1 MKYMEMTK
9 NEYAKLLQKEREWK
23 YYNNFATYLKEHQEE
38 SGDYLRLQPYEVN
51 TLSRIYIDSCC
62 SFIYNNHPLWMY
74 AECEINEEID
84 KLPIRISKY
93 PQVLINCN
101 INEEQQRIVDSAKT
115 FIIKNTSVLE
125 MYALENVDIIDFFK
139 AIRTQQTLSE
149 NLLMEMPK
157 LDDTRT
163 GLNTTIWVDNE
174 RPKGHTNRIKF
185 QDTRSN
191 NSHDWASM
199 TIDKFNPIVK
209 NLHKDTFLKPSD
221 IERIKRFVILNYDIL
236 NSLATDKSFNYE
248 KQFLPYIIKLG
259 KGEGYI
265 IPQER
270 FADNT
275 NHTIYISCSVTDD
288 RLWFMTNDNNQNTEH
303 LMIEIGNTEPFEFFD
318 KYTVYVD
325 LNKHRDVVANI
336 FNLGEIIKKIAT
348 NYNINVTLT
357 NLNSIIKTYG
367 F

>member
-1 MKYMEMTK
+1 MQNYIELTRQ
-9 NEYAKLLQKEREWK
+9 EYNNLLKEERDWK

-74 AECEINEEID
+74 VECQINEEID
-84 KLPIRISKY
+84 KLPISISKY
-93 PQVLINCN
+93 PQLLINCN

-125 MYALENVDIIDFFK
+125 MYALENMDIIDFFK
-139 AIRTQQTLSE
+139 AIRTKQTLSE
-149 NLLMEMPK
+149 SLLIEMP
-157 LDDTRT
+157 
-163 GLNTTIWVDNE
+163 
-174 RPKGHTNRIKF
+174 
-185 QDTRSN
+185 
-191 NSHDWASM
+191 
-199 TIDKFNPIVK
+199 
-209 NLHKDTFLKPSD
+209 
-221 IERIKRFVILNYDIL
+221 
-236 NSLATDKSFNYE
+236 
-248 KQFLPYIIKLG
+248 KLG

-288 RLWFMTNDNNQNTEH
+288 RLWFMTNDNNQNTKQ

-325 LNKHRDVVANI
+325 LNKHIDVVANI
-336 FNLGEIIKKIAT
+336 FNLGEIIKKFAKK
-348 NYNINVTLT
+348 YNLDVALT
-357 NLNSIIKTYG
+357 NINSIIKSL
-367 F
+367 

>member
-1 MKYMEMTK
+1 MKSMEMTK

-23 YYNNFATYLKEHQEE
+23 YYNNFATYLTEHQEE

-74 AECEINEEID
+74 VECKINEEID
-84 KLPIRISKY
+84 KLPISISKY
-93 PQVLINCN
+93 PQLLINCN

-125 MYALENVDIIDFFK
+125 MYALENVDITDFFK

-149 NLLMEMPK
+149 SLLMEMPK

-174 RPKGHTNRIKF
+174 RPKGHANRIKF

-209 NLHKDTFLKPSD
+209 KIHKDTFLKPSD

-270 FADNT
+270 FTDNT

>member
-1 MKYMEMTK
+1 MQNYIELTRQ
-9 NEYAKLLQKEREWK
+9 EYNNLLKEERDWK
-23 YYNNFATYLKEHQEE
+23 YYNNFDVYLTEHQEE

-74 AECEINEEID
+74 VECKINEEID
-84 KLPIRISKY
+84 KLPISISKY
-93 PQVLINCN
+93 PQLLINCN

-149 NLLMEMPK
+149 SLLMEMPK

-174 RPKGHTNRIKF
+174 RPKGHANRIKF

-199 TIDKFNPIVK
+199 TIDKVNPIVK
-209 NLHKDTFLKPSD
+209 NLHKDTFLTPSD

-259 KGEGYI
+259 KGEGYLV
-265 IPQER
+265 PQER
-270 FADNT
+270 FINT
-275 NHTIYISCSVTDD
+275 EKHTIYISCSITDN
-288 RLWFMTNDNNQNTEH
+288 RLWFITNDNSKKTEQ
-303 LMIEIGNTEPFEFFD
+303 LMTKLGNTNFFKFFD
-318 KYTVYVD
+318 KYTIYID
-325 LNKHRDVVANI
+325 LNKYKDALSNI
-336 FNLGEIIKKIAT
+336 FNYAEIIKKFAKE
-348 NYNINVTLT
+348 YNLDVALT
-357 NLNSIIKTYG
+357 NISSIIKSL
-367 F
+367 